1 MIFWCWDGGKP
12 NIYLKLII
20 AKSLDYILLLPDI
33 ASSSLKANQLNDL
46 WVHFSSNSTN
56 PQPLGS
62 LAKRRPQPPPHNPYP
77 ATHPSLILKAFF
89 LGDSLPWELLSF
101 LSATGISLHL
111 PACRCRICTFDVC
124 TGQPPNLHKLY
135 YCLQEAHDPC
145 LESELE
151 ISTRG
156 QPWSAN
162 IPFST
167 FLFKH
172 KRFSPRKETSHGA
185 GHVNSFFLLF
195 NFFILHFCI
204 LMISNSVFW
213 QGIKGLPP
221 EISSRTRGEPCDSL
235 PWPKAWRTLSLH
247 AVLIC
252 RFDLG
257 LVEDNWTQIL
267 ESNLVNHVL
276 ILPNVN
282 AHHWFLIK

>member
-12 NIYLKLII
+12 NRYLKPMI

-77 ATHPSLILKAFF
+77 ATPAWFWKPF
-89 LGDSLPWELLSF
+89 SLPWELLSF

-124 TGQPPNLHKLY
+124 TGQNPNLHKLY

-145 LESELE
+145 LESEVE

-156 QPWSAN
+156 HPWSAN

-195 NFFILHFCI
+195 NFFYFALFYSHDFYFCI
-204 LMISNSVFW
+204 LARNKRFA
-213 QGIKGLPP
+213 
-221 EISSRTRGEPCDSL
+221 
-235 PWPKAWRTLSLH
+235 PWNK
-247 AVLIC
+247 
-252 RFDLG
+252 
-257 LVEDNWTQIL
+257 
-267 ESNLVNHVL
+267 
-276 ILPNVN
+276 
-282 AHHWFLIK
+282 